1 MSLDELLFIHINQ
14 GFSSSGWSTFF
25 SIATRLG
32 NGYVLA
38 LLIVPSLFFLDRKR
52 FREQLLP
59 MVISVALGGLAVTVA
74 KIAVDRP
81 RPAEHFKGTD
91 TEVHT
96 PLGTPSDRSFPS
108 GHTQT
113 AFGAAAY
120 LSCMYPAA
128 TPAFVVLAALVG
140 LSRTALGVH
149 FPSDVLVG
157 AITGIVFA
165 LGVFFLNKRRLRRR
179 EPPC

>member
-59 MVISVALGGLAVTVA
+59 MIISVALGGLAVTVA
-74 KIAVDRP
+74 KVAVDRP

-120 LSCMYPAA
+120 LSCMYPVAI
-128 TPAFVVLAALVG
+128 PAFVVLAALVG

-157 AITGIVFA
+157 AISGIVFA
-165 LGVFFLNKRRLRRR
+165 LGIFFLNKRRLQRRA
-179 EPPC
+179 PPY